1 MSNKFYIT
9 TPIYYVNDR
18 PHIGHAYT
26 SVATDFI
33 ARYMGLNGYDVRFQT
48 GTDEHGLKIQKAA
61 EANGVEPLQ
70 LCDKNSQ
77 IFRDLTKSLNLSNDD
92 FIRTTEQRHI
102 SGASYLW
109 KRLYERNQIYLGEYT
124 GWYSINDETFYNEKD
139 LLKQDDGSFK
149 TLTGGPV
156 EWITEE
162 SYFFKLS
169 EWSDKLLN
177 LYKNNPKFI
186 SPRSKRNEVIKF
198 VESGLNDLSVSR
210 TSFKW
215 GIKTPNNS
223 AHIMYVWLDALTC
236 YTNGVDYLSDS
247 ENDLREFWGNV
258 VHIVGKDILRH
269 HAVYWPAFLLAA
281 DLDLPTK
288 IFAHGWWTNEGKKIS
303 KSLGNVIDPIEIINK
318 YGLDQ
323 FRYFL
328 LREVPFGNDGD
339 FSKNTLINRINS
351 DLVNDLGNLCQ
362 RSLTMIEKK
371 LGSIVPK
378 IINKGNKEKAL
389 DQSIDELLV
398 KSNEIINEFKI
409 HIYIKHVW
417 DHIGKVNKYFNDN
430 KPWELEKSDKDK
442 FLNVLAI
449 TTEQIKNIAIF
460 IYPIMP
466 QKSEKILNIIGIK
479 KSQISF
485 KEINNINIEGNKLL
499 AVSHLFNRI
508 KL

>member
-1 MSNKFYIT
+1 MSSNYYIT
-9 TPIYYVNDR
+9 TPIYYVNDV

-26 SVATDFI
+26 TLACDVI
-33 ARYMGLNGYDVRFQT
+33 ARFKRLDGFNVFFLT
-48 GTDEHGLKIQKAA
+48 GTDEHGQKVELAAKKKGVAPKEFVDEVSKNFRSLLKCM
-61 EANGVEPLQ
+61 N
-70 LCDKNSQ
+70 
-77 IFRDLTKSLNLSNDD
+77 FSNDD
-92 FIRTTEQRHI
+92 FIRTTEKRHLNSCEKI
-102 SGASYLW
+102 W
-109 KRLYERNQIYLGEYT
+109 KKLLENGSIYLDKYS
-124 GWYSINDETFYNEKD
+124 GWYSVRDEAFYSETEIV
-139 LLKQDDGSFK
+139 DGTAPS
-149 TLTGGPV
+149 GAPV
-156 EWITEE
+156 EWVEE
-162 SYFFKLS
+162 PSYFFNLS
-169 EWSDKLLN
+169 KWEDKLLKF
-177 LYKNNPKFI
+177 YEENNNFI
-186 SPRSKRNEVIKF
+186 LPNSRRNEVISF
-198 VESGLNDLSVSR
+198 VKGGLKDLSVSR
-210 TSFKW
+210 TSFSW
-215 GIKTPNNS
+215 GVKVPNNDD
-223 AHIMYVWLDALTC
+223 HIMYVWLDALT
-236 YTNGVDYLSDS
+236 NYLSACNYS
-247 ENDLREFWGNV
+247 SPENDALSKFWPADI
-258 VHIVGKDILRH
+258 HMVGKDIVRF
-269 HAVYWPAFLLAA
+269 HAVYWPAFLMAA
-281 DLDLPTK
+281 DLPLPKK

-378 IINKGNKEKAL
+378 IINKGNKEMAL

-430 KPWELEKSDKDK
+430 KPWELEKNDKDK

-485 KEINNINIEGNKLL
+485 KEINNINIEGNKLS